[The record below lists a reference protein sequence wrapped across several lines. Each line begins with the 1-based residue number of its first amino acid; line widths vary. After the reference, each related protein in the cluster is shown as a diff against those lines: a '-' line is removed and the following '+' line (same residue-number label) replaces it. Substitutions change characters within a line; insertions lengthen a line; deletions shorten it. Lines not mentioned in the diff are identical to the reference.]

1 MIKKKKSGF
10 ITFCCSLFPGAGEMY
25 LGFMKMGV
33 SLMSLF
39 IFLMILGNMLNIDSL
54 LSIGIIVWFYSFFHV
69 HNLAG
74 LTENEY
80 MNTKDEFLFNFDKI
94 LDADKKNIEKYR
106 KVIAIILI
114 LFGTLLLWQGIKAAF
129 LPLLP
134 DFILRV
140 ISRMEN
146 TVPQILAGIGII
158 IGGFYMIKGKK
169 ENMEEVIIDVT
180 GGNTAEEASVLQ
192 TVEAER
198 MTYGKETDKQDS

>member
-134 DFILRV
+134 DFILRI

-169 ENMEEVIIDVT
+169 EDMEEVIIDVT
-180 GGNTAEEASVLQ
+180 DENTEREASVLQ
-192 TVEAER
+192 NVEAER
-198 MTYGKETDKQDS
+198 MTYGRETDKQDS

>member
-1 MIKKKKSGF
+1 
-10 ITFCCSLFPGAGEMY
+10 MY

-33 SLMSLF
+33 SLMSFF
-39 IFLMILGNMLNIDSL
+39 IFLMILGDILNISSIS
-54 LSIGIIVWFYSFFHV
+54 SIGIIVWFYSFFHV

-74 LTENEY
+74 LTDNEY

-94 LDADKKNIEKYR
+94 LNADKRNIEKYR

-114 LFGTLLLWQGIKAAF
+114 IFGTLLLWQGIKAAF

-169 ENMEEVIIDVT
+169 EDMEEVIIDVT
-180 GGNTAEEASVLQ
+180 DEKTEREASFIQ
-192 TVEAER
+192 DMETER
-198 MTYGKETDKQDS
+198 TTYGRETDKQDS

>member
-10 ITFCCSLFPGAGEMY
+10 ITFCCSLFPGVGEMY

-39 IFLMILGNMLNIDSL
+39 IFIMILGDMLNIDSL
-54 LSIGIIVWFYSFFHV
+54 FSIGIIVWFYSFFHV

-94 LDADKKNIEKYR
+94 LNADKKNIEKYR

-134 DFILRV
+134 DFILRI

-169 ENMEEVIIDVT
+169 EDMEEVIIDVT
-180 GGNTAEEASVLQ
+180 DENTEREASVLQ
-192 TVEAER
+192 NMEAER
-198 MTYGKETDKQDS
+198 VTYGRETDKQDS

>member
-39 IFLMILGNMLNIDSL
+39 IFIMILGDMLNIDSL

-94 LDADKKNIEKYR
+94 LNADKKNIEKYR

-134 DFILRV
+134 DFILRI

-169 ENMEEVIIDVT
+169 EDMEEVIIDVT
-180 GGNTAEEASVLQ
+180 DENTAGEASVLQ
-192 TVEAER
+192 DMEAER
-198 MTYGKETDKQDS
+198 MTYGRETDKQDS

>member
-169 ENMEEVIIDVT
+169 EDMEEVIIDVT
-180 GGNTAEEASVLQ
+180 DENTEREASVLQ
-192 TVEAER
+192 NMEAER
-198 MTYGKETDKQDS
+198 MTYGRETDKQDS

>member
-134 DFILRV
+134 DFILRI

-169 ENMEEVIIDVT
+169 EDMEEVIIDVT
-180 GGNTAEEASVLQ
+180 DENTEREASVLQ
-192 TVEAER
+192 NMEAER
-198 MTYGKETDKQDS
+198 MTYGRETDKQDS

>member
-1 MIKKKKSGF
+1 MIKKKKNGF
-10 ITFCCSLFPGAGEMY
+10 ITFCCSIFPGAGEMY

-33 SLMSLF
+33 SLMSFF
-39 IFLMILGNMLNIDSL
+39 IFLMILGDILNISSIS
-54 LSIGIIVWFYSFFHV
+54 SIGIIVWFYSFFHV

-74 LTENEY
+74 LTDNEY

-94 LDADKKNIEKYR
+94 LNADKRNIEKYR

-114 LFGTLLLWQGIKAAF
+114 IFGTLLLWQGIKAAF

-169 ENMEEVIIDVT
+169 EDMEEVIIDVT
-180 GGNTAEEASVLQ
+180 DEKTEREASFIQ
-192 TVEAER
+192 DMETER
-198 MTYGKETDKQDS
+198 TTYGRETDKQDS

>member
-54 LSIGIIVWFYSFFHV
+54 LRIGIIVWFYSFFHV

-169 ENMEEVIIDVT
+169 EDMEEVIIDVT
-180 GGNTAEEASVLQ
+180 DENTEREASVLQ
-192 TVEAER
+192 NMEAER
-198 MTYGKETDKQDS
+198 MTYGRETDKQDS

>member
-39 IFLMILGNMLNIDSL
+39 IFIMILGDMLNIDSL

-94 LDADKKNIEKYR
+94 LNADKKNIEKYR

-134 DFILRV
+134 DFILRI

-169 ENMEEVIIDVT
+169 EDMEEVVIDVT
-180 GGNTAEEASVLQ
+180 DENTAGEASVLQ
-192 TVEAER
+192 DMEAER
-198 MTYGKETDKQDS
+198 MTYGRETDKQDS